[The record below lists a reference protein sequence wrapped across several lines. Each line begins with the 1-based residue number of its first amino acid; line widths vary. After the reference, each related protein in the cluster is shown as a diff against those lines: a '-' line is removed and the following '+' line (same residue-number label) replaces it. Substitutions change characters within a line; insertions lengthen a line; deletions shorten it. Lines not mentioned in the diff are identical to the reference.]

1 MKLEE
6 DESLLHRFKI
16 TEIILYKS
24 FVYFWI
30 ALPFCAINFSN
41 NWMVLVLISS

>member
-6 DESLLHRFKI
+6 DESLLRRFKI

-24 FVYFWI
+24 FVYFYWI
-30 ALPFCAINFSN
+30 VLPFCAINFQITE
-41 NWMVLVLISS
+41 WF